1 MKRSILLATLAL
13 ALAAPAL
20 GQGSNPP
27 PEGEFAAMIA
37 AQNAYYAK
45 PDNAG
50 TGGQP
55 AIKEMVRS
63 LPDHTVYRPANLA
76 DIPDGSLGVIGW
88 GNGGCSPDGA
98 SARFHLLELASH
110 GYVAIA
116 PGKILSGPGLPLPPP
131 PEPGE
136 LNAETSST
144 QVMQGIEWALAEN
157 ERPGSPLYRLL
168 DPTKIAV
175 SGFSCGGVQ
184 ALDLARDPRVK
195 AVVIHNS
202 GIFPDGT
209 NPMSGLVTEKAWLDG
224 LHTPVIY
231 ILGGP
236 TDIAHAN
243 GMDDFARISK
253 VPVAVANL
261 DVGHGGTFMEP
272 DGGAA
277 AKVAVAWLEWQLRG
291 DAQAAAMFTGED
303 CGLCKDEAWTFERKN
318 FDKLEK

>member
-1 MKRSILLATLAL
+1 MQKSILLATLSL

-20 GQGSNPP
+20 GQGNNPP
-27 PEGEFAAMIA
+27 SAEDFAAMAA
-37 AQNAYYAK
+37 AQAAYYAK

-76 DIPDGSLGVIGW
+76 DVTEGSLGIVGW

-98 SARFHLLELASH
+98 SSRLHLLELASH
-110 GYVAIA
+110 GYVVIA
-116 PGKILSGPGLPLPPP
+116 PGKILSGPGLPPPPP

-136 LNAETSST
+136 LNAETSSA

-157 ERPGSPLYRLL
+157 ARPGSPLYRLL
-168 DPTKIAV
+168 DPAKIAV

-209 NPMSGLVTEKAWLDG
+209 NPMTGLVTAKAWLDE

-236 TDIAHAN
+236 TDIAYTN
-243 GMDDFARISK
+243 GMDDFSRIGK
-253 VPVAVANL
+253 VPVAMANL

-277 AKVAVAWLEWQLRG
+277 AQVAVAWLEWQLRG
-291 DAQAAAMFTGED
+291 DAEAGAMFTGDD
-303 CGLCKDEAWTFERKN
+303 CGLCKGEAWTFQRKN
-318 FDKLEK
+318 FDRLEK

>member
-1 MKRSILLATLAL
+1 MRKSILLATLSL
-13 ALAAPAL
+13 ALATPAL
-20 GQGSNPP
+20 GQGNNPP
-27 PEGEFAAMIA
+27 SAEDFAAMAA
-37 AQNAYYAK
+37 AQAAYYAK

-76 DIPDGSLGVIGW
+76 DVPEGSLGIVGW
-88 GNGGCSPDGA
+88 GNGGCAPDGA
-98 SARFHLLELASH
+98 SSRLHLLELASH
-110 GYVAIA
+110 GYVVIA
-116 PGKILSGPGLPLPPP
+116 PGKILSGPGLPPPPP

-136 LNAETSST
+136 LNAETSSA

-157 ERPGSPLYRLL
+157 ARPGSPLYGLL
-168 DPTKIAV
+168 DPSKIAV

-209 NPMSGLVTEKAWLDG
+209 NPMTGLVTAKAWLDE

-236 TDIAHAN
+236 TDIAYTN
-243 GMDDFARISK
+243 GMDDFSRIEK
-253 VPVAVANL
+253 VPVAMANL

-277 AKVAVAWLEWQLRG
+277 AQVAVAWLEWQLRG
-291 DAQAAAMFTGED
+291 DAEAGAMFTGDD
-303 CGLCKDEAWTFERKN
+303 CGLCEDEAWTFQRKN
-318 FDKLEK
+318 FDRLEK